1 MKIFIIKSNIKK
13 QYLLFLILFFLIFSI
28 KFNFFLNTYIILKN
42 KIDTRMV
49 STYGYCYP
57 LGYGFINEVYL
68 KHNLN
73 DYNINTINKN
83 IAPSSKIFQFSFNNR
98 ASQYEILINYNLSE
112 IKKIKKKFKIIE
124 SNNNCHLIKYSHD

>member
-1 MKIFIIKSNIKK
+1 MSIWGKLIGGTAGFALGGPIGAIIGV
-13 QYLLFLILFFLIFSI
+13 
-28 KFNFFLNTYIILKN
+28 
-42 KIDTRMV
+42 MV
-49 STYGYCYP
+49 AGA
-57 LGYGFINEVYL
+57 
-68 KHNLN
+68 
-73 DYNINTINKN
+73 INKN